1 MLKKLYGN
9 VSERDSKTLLK
20 IYFGVL
26 ISAIIL
32 PIVFLSVEYFL
43 NGQFSFRKTQLIFVF
58 LIIWSLL
65 NIEYFKKIKSE

>member
-9 VSERDSKTLLK
+9 VSEKDSKTLLK

-32 PIVFLSVEYFL
+32 PIIFLSVEYFL

-65 NIEYFKKIKSE
+65 NIEYLKK